1 MLAVVLWAVWG
12 GTFVAIELGLRSSSP
27 GALGLLRTVA
37 AGAVAALVVLLR
49 PSAELRVLREP
60 EFLRRG
66 ALLGLTNVAGLVG
79 FTHVAMTGAE
89 AGFSAVVLYSQPLLV
104 ALVAHA
110 AFSEALT
117 LRRTAGLLAGW
128 LGVAVVVSGS
138 LVTGEVSVPTV
149 VLLLC
154 AAVSWTAG
162 TLVFKTLPRDVP
174 LWPLLLWQNAVG
186 AVPLAVLALLGPVRV
201 EWDAALALSLLVA
214 GVGGGVAGF
223 GLQFVLLRRG
233 AASVVGSWIFAVP
246 VVSTVL
252 GIVLLGE
259 DAEPTLLAGIVAVA
273 TGISL
278 VNRPTRSRR
287 EEVRPRASGAGAR

>member
-27 GALGLLRTVA
+27 GALGLLRTLA
-37 AGAVAALVVLLR
+37 AGAVAAVVVLLLR

-60 EFLRRG
+60 GFLRRG

-79 FTHVAMTGAE
+79 FTHVAMVGAE

-104 ALVAHA
+104 ALVAHS

-138 LVTGEVSVPTV
+138 LVTGEVSLPTV

-162 TLVFKTLPRDVP
+162 TLLFKTLPRDLP

-186 AVPLAVLALLGPVRV
+186 AVPLAVLALLEPVRV
-201 EWDAALALSLLVA
+201 EWDAALALSLLIA
-214 GVGGGVAGF
+214 GVGAGVAGF

-246 VVSTVL
+246 VVSTAL
-252 GIVLLGE
+252 GIAVLGE
-259 DAEPTLLAGIVAVA
+259 DAEPTLLVGIVAVA
-273 TGISL
+273 TGIYL
-278 VNRPTRSRR
+278 VNRPARSRR
-287 EEVRPRASGAGAR
+287 AEVSP